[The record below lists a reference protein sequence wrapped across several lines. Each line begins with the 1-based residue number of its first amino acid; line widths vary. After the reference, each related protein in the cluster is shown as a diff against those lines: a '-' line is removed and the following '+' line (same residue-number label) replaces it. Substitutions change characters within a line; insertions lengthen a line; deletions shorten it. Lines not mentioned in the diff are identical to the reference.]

1 MKILYETLGNIFF
14 MSFTRIYI
22 ELIIK
27 KNYEELYLQFIKYKS
42 YKAFAFFYIII
53 LIEYAFFSYLIYDA
67 REINNIYEGHIWNSN
82 FNKILTKEIRLMRV
96 SLFLFFLKSIPFAI
110 CAIIWI
116 KFKDKN
122 ISDLANIN

>member
-1 MKILYETLGNIFF
+1 MKIIYETLGNIFF

-27 KNYEELYLQFIKYKS
+27 KNYEQLYLQFIKYKS
-42 YKAFAFFYIII
+42 YKAFAFFYFII

-82 FNKILTKEIRLMRV
+82 FKKIITNEIRLMLV
-96 SLFLFFLKSIPFAI
+96 SLFLLFLKSIPFAI
-110 CAIIWI
+110 YAIIWI
-116 KFKDKN
+116 
-122 ISDLANIN
+122 